1 MLTGNSLRELTSTE
15 FAWKRMKR
23 IAAAEENHE
32 DWAGD
37 NISHVVWCELSN
49 SNLVELDAND
59 SNHAIRLIESWLK
72 SDDCI
77 TASYRTVNKDGT
89 LGKCIEIF
97 DAFITDMYDDY
108 DEEYA

>member
-23 IAAAEENHE
+23 HDEAWAESCGGANV
-32 DWAGD
+32 
-37 NISHVVWCELSN
+37 SHVVWCELSN

-89 LGKCIEIF
+89 LGKCIRIF
-97 DAFITDMYDDY
+97 DNFKDYLEDDFF
-108 DEEYA
+108 EGEYA

>member
-23 IAAAEENHE
+23 HDEAWAEA
-32 DWAGD
+32 WGGD
-37 NISHVVWCELSN
+37 NVSHVVWCELSN

-89 LGKCIEIF
+89 LGKCIRIF
-97 DAFITDMYDDY
+97 DNFKDYLEDDFF
-108 DEEYA
+108 EGEYA